1 MLNMNAFVTEV
12 RDNTVVINGA
22 SFKVTDEVALKIL
35 ALIKGDEVKLD
46 HSPVSE
52 KQNKKA
58 SAPVKKG
65 LTNVQYHIK
74 KHGNT
79 FCISRG
85 VPYTTKNGRESL
97 KNGGWTTAEKRC
109 INTAIKS
116 LEGIKTVK
124 VPMENGRSFSA
135 WGFSTKKAA
144 EAAMKTLPTSFS
156 AEEVAKFERTRQGS
170 LPNSRHRDSGYFS

>member
-1 MLNMNAFVTEV
+1 MLNMNQFVSEIK
-12 RDNTVVINGA
+12 DNTVVINGA
-22 SFKVTDEVALKIL
+22 SFKVTDEVALKII

-52 KQNKKA
+52 SKTKKTDT
-58 SAPVKKG
+58 PVKKG
-65 LTNVQYHIK
+65 LTGLEYHIK
-74 KHGNT
+74 KYDKY

-85 VPYTTKNGRESL
+85 TPYTTKNGREAL

-116 LEGIKTVK
+116 LEGIKTVD
-124 VPMENGRSFSA
+124 VPMENGRSFKA

-144 EAAMKTLPTSFS
+144 EAAMKTLPTSFT
-156 AEEVAKFERTRQGS
+156 AEEVAKFERTR
-170 LPNSRHRDSGYFS
+170 

>member
-1 MLNMNAFVTEV
+1 MINMNAFVAEEV
-12 RDNTVVINGA
+12 RDNTVIVNGA
-22 SFKVTDEVALKIL
+22 TFKVTDSVALKIMS
-35 ALIKGDEVKLD
+35 LIQGDEVKLD
-46 HSPVSE
+46 DSPVSE
-52 KQNKKA
+52 GQNKKA
-58 SAPVKKG
+58 SAPKKG
-65 LTNVQYHIK
+65 LTGIQYHIK

-116 LEGIKTVK
+116 LPNIKTVQ

-144 EAAMKTLPTSFS
+144 EAAMKTLPTSFT
-156 AEEVAKFERTRQGS
+156 AEEVAKFERTR
-170 LPNSRHRDSGYFS
+170 